1 MLTWLLCVCVCIY
14 LCLCVP
20 EYLYIVRE
28 KSQAAFPYVHLMF
41 QLQASSATCRT
52 RFLALNKS
60 YLHPLH
66 ISLQFLLA
74 AALVTECIV
83 KALHP
88 QKKKKKKQHFS
99 PTQTNIWSLLGIEYG
114 MGPLGDQDIKWH
126 QAVHRRRKSC
136 SHHMTDSLVLRIQ
149 RMISW

>member
-1 MLTWLLCVCVCIY
+1 MFQQKFKRKCILFHAYLASMCVCVCIY

-88 QKKKKKKQHFS
+88 QKKKKTAFQSNPNKHLITSRYRVRDGTFGGSGYKVA
-99 PTQTNIWSLLGIEYG
+99 P
-114 MGPLGDQDIKWH
+114 
-126 QAVHRRRKSC
+126 SC
-136 SHHMTDSLVLRIQ
+136 SSEEEIM
-149 RMISW
+149 

>member
-1 MLTWLLCVCVCIY
+1 MFSAKIQKKNASSSMLTWLLCVCVCIY

-52 RFLALNKS
+52 RFLALN
-60 YLHPLH
+60 
-66 ISLQFLLA
+66 QVLLA
-74 AALVTECIV
+74 PTAHLPPIFVGGGTCHRVYCESPASSE
-83 KALHP
+83 
-88 QKKKKKKQHFS
+88 KKKKKQHFS

-126 QAVHRRRKSC
+126 QAVHSEEEI
-136 SHHMTDSLVLRIQ
+136 M
-149 RMISW
+149 